1 MKRENQD
8 INSFRWVVQ
17 VYQERNVTKRDFST
31 PSEASEWAAQLARE
45 ANVRAGSDFHDL
57 FVSDLFDRYG
67 REESPKRVAHKK
79 QLTRFRYFKTQVEKG
94 SETLRYP
101 LVRVPLKDLTR
112 FDFVAFRDRHQTEVS
127 SGTFLQDWSLI
138 HRAVRLAVNEWGWL
152 HRDPMQGI
160 SIPQAPVHRSRRI
173 SEDEIKAVSE
183 ELLRLGHRCRD
194 SSLPK
199 KAVLVFHLAVETGL
213 RRSEIISLRRE
224 ELFIDKGYL
233 RVSGIEP
240 NARKSIAAVRDVPL
254 TSYARELLCF
264 ALQENW
270 HEEFVFGMQ
279 VSRIDKLFQA
289 AVRNIGIQ
297 DLHFHDT
304 RHEAISRLAGYYRAI
319 DLATIV
325 GHKNVQELMTYYRPA
340 ISQLVEIMQMRER
353 TGEPEA
359 RN

>member
-8 INSFRWVVQ
+8 RNNSRWIVQ
-17 VYQERNVTKRDFST
+17 VYQERDVTKRDFST
-31 PSEASEWAAQLARE
+31 PSEASEWAVQLARD

-57 FVSDLFDRYG
+57 CVSDIFDRYG

-79 QLTRFRYFKTQVEKG
+79 QLTRFRYFKTQVEENSG
-94 SETLRYP
+94 TLRYP
-101 LVRVPLKDLTR
+101 LVSVPLKELTR
-112 FDFVAFRDRHQTEVS
+112 FDFVAFRDRHQAEVA

-138 HRAVRLAVNEWGWL
+138 HRAVKLAVNEWGWL
-152 HRDPMQGI
+152 YRDPMQGI
-160 SIPQAPVHRSRRI
+160 SIPHAPFHRRRGI

-183 ELLRLGHRCRD
+183 GLLKLGQKCMD
-194 SSLPK
+194 SDLPK
-199 KAVLVFHLAVETGL
+199 KAILAFHLAIETGL
-213 RRSEIISLRRE
+213 RRSEIMSLRRE
-224 ELFIDKGYL
+224 ELFLDKGYL

-240 NARKSIAAVRDVPL
+240 KARKSAAAVRDVPL

-264 ALQENW
+264 ALQANW
-270 HEEFVFGMQ
+270 HDEFVFG
-279 VSRIDKLFQA
+279 VSTSGIDKLFQV
-289 AVRNIGIQ
+289 AVRKAGIQ

-325 GHKNVQELMTYYRPA
+325 GHKNVQELMTYYHPT

-353 TGEPEA
+353 TGELES